1 MRKNTLRLL
10 FPMLLTL
17 ASSNIM
23 AMEELN
29 ILVQTPK
36 TVFSYEEPVLVH
48 FILNNTGKTPID
60 LKLCRFPF
68 LNYHLEVFT
77 PQNVS
82 VKERDEFFAE
92 RLEINELLKNAKK
105 REDYSPY
112 KDMSL
117 EPSQL
122 LGVKI
127 NLLDYYDL
135 KPGVYILKGRFFP
148 LSSALTPRRSY
159 EAPHIKLIIK
169 ENVFQKE
176 QQIET
181 GEEESTRLKNIKT
194 PIDSVEAF
202 FEGKMK
208 KDWDKFFYVVDLRRM
223 IKQFPVFYEQYQK
236 VADNEKN
243 EVVSDFRVFL
253 QELNADERI
262 MHYDIVETVI
272 RKNKAVANVILTSR
286 WRGAPIKREYR
297 LALIK
302 KDHWYVYAY
311 TVVQK

>member
-1 MRKNTLRLL
+1 
-10 FPMLLTL
+10 
-17 ASSNIM
+17 
-23 AMEELN
+23 
-29 ILVQTPK
+29 
-36 TVFSYEEPVLVH
+36 
-48 FILNNTGKTPID
+48 
-60 LKLCRFPF
+60 
-68 LNYHLEVFT
+68 
-77 PQNVS
+77 
-82 VKERDEFFAE
+82 
-92 RLEINELLKNAKK
+92 
-105 REDYSPY
+105 
-112 KDMSL
+112 
-117 EPSQL
+117 

-176 QQIET
+176 NET
-181 GEEESTRLKNIKT
+181 EAGETDTSRLKNILT

-202 FEGKMK
+202 FDGKMK

-223 IKQFPVFYEQYQK
+223 IKQFPVFFEQYQK
-236 VADNEKN
+236 VADNEKS
-243 EVVSDFRVFL
+243 EVVKDFRVFL

-272 RKNKAVANVILTSR
+272 RKNKAIATVILTSR